1 MKTRVS
7 FGYFVSYCRLISTN
21 GNVIYAA
28 SLKNNV
34 LGKFPVNITFINI
47 LSNVNVPFNVH
58 EIDEPPLLSD

>member
-7 FGYFVSYCRLISTN
+7 FGYFVSYCRPISTN

-28 SLKNNV
+28 LLKNNV

-58 EIDEPPLLSD
+58 EIDEPLLLSD